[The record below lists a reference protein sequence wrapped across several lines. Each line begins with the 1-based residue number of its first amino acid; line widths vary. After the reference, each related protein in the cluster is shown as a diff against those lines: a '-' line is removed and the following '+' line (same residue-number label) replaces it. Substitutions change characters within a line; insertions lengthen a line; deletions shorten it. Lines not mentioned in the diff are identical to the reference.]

1 MINFEGFYASL
12 DIMWKGMAGLF
23 IVSISI
29 MLIVMALKFFMR
41 KGRGN
46 YIEKEN
52 QVWYNLADSWTF
64 PKGA

>member
-1 MINFEGFYASL
+1 MNINFDGFYASL

-41 KGRGN
+41 KKN
-46 YIEKEN
+46 PPEKNFIEKGN
-52 QVWYNLADSWTF
+52 QV
-64 PKGA
+64 

>member
-1 MINFEGFYASL
+1 MNINFDGFYASL

-41 KGRGN
+41 KKN
-46 YIEKEN
+46 AAEKNPIEK
-52 QVWYNLADSWTF
+52 
-64 PKGA
+64 

>member
-41 KGRGN
+41 RK
-46 YIEKEN
+46 KTPVEN
-52 QVWYNLADSWTF
+52 SSEV
-64 PKGA
+64 G

>member
-29 MLIVMALKFFMR
+29 MLIVMALKFVMR
-41 KGRGN
+41 KKNPAG
-46 YIEKEN
+46 E
-52 QVWYNLADSWTF
+52 SH
-64 PKGA
+64 

>member
-29 MLIVMALKFFMR
+29 MLIVMALKFIMR
-41 KGRGN
+41 KKN
-46 YIEKEN
+46 PAEKNPIEKGN
-52 QVWYNLADSWTF
+52 QV
-64 PKGA
+64 

>member
-29 MLIVMALKFFMR
+29 MLIVMALKFVMR
-41 KGRGN
+41 KKFPPG
-46 YIEKEN
+46 EN
-52 QVWYNLADSWTF
+52 HVD
-64 PKGA
+64 K